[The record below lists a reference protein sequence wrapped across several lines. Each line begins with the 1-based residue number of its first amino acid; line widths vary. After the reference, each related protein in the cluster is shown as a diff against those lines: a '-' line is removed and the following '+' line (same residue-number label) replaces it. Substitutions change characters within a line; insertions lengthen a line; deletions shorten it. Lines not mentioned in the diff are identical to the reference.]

1 MEHGFVAAGL
11 EQVQNAVDHAR
22 VQAGRVQKITESA
35 MLRRS
40 VEDDV
45 LFHHQFLRGILHINT
60 GEHLIVPH
68 GVFKR
73 GRVCEIT
80 FQRDKT
86 HGSAAQRYT
95 EAVSRRELHRQGKRQ
110 IVRGVFIGR
119 HTVFVLHHECI
130 VDGLFLP
137 VFIHICIGDR
147 ADDCDIFFARG
158 RTTCGSEKVGGRRG
172 KYTRVLRHFHRSAVF
187 FRIGVIFLTQYRRT
201 KLHRRFFRCFLS
213 RSFQRTAAVFFGI
226 HFTGACG
233 NTCGFRDRGRR
244 IRCGD
249 GFRGCAAV
257 PGRLRIRTAGRHAAF
272 RCFGRSTLRRRCRLR
287 SAG

>member
-1 MEHGFVAAGL
+1 M
-11 EQVQNAVDHAR
+11 
-22 VQAGRVQKITESA
+22 
-35 MLRRS
+35 
-40 VEDDV
+40 
-45 LFHHQFLRGILHINT
+45 
-60 GEHLIVPH
+60 
-68 GVFKR
+68 
-73 GRVCEIT
+73 CEIT
-80 FQRDKT
+80 FQRNKA

-119 HTVFVLHHECI
+119 HTVFVLHNECV
-130 VDGLFLP
+130 VDGMFLP

-158 RTTCGSEKVGGRRG
+158 RTACGSGKVGGRRG

-201 KLHRRFFRCFLS
+201 KLHRRFFRCFFC
-213 RSFQRTAAVFFGI
+213 RSFHRAAADFFGI

-233 NTCGFRDRGRR
+233 NTCGFQDRGRR
-244 IRCGD
+244 IRRGD

-257 PGRLRIRTAGRHAAF
+257 SGRLRI
-272 RCFGRSTLRRRCRLR
+272 
-287 SAG
+287 

>member
-1 MEHGFVAAGL
+1 
-11 EQVQNAVDHAR
+11 
-22 VQAGRVQKITESA
+22 
-35 MLRRS
+35 MLRRR

-45 LFHHQFLRGILHINT
+45 LFHHQFLRGILHINAW
-60 GEHLIVPH
+60 EHFIVPH

-73 GRVCEIT
+73 GRMCEIT

-95 EAVSRRELHRQGKRQ
+95 EAVSRREFHRQGKRQ

-119 HTVFVLHHECI
+119 HTVFVLHNERV
-130 VDGLFLP
+130 VDGMFLP

-158 RTTCGSEKVGGRRG
+158 RTACGSGKVGGRRG

-201 KLHRRFFRCFLS
+201 KLHRRFFRCF
-213 RSFQRTAAVFFGI
+213 F
-226 HFTGACG
+226 C
-233 NTCGFRDRGRR
+233 RR
-244 IRCGD
+244 LC
-249 GFRGCAAV
+249 
-257 PGRLRIRTAGRHAAF
+257 L
-272 RCFGRSTLRRRCRLR
+272 
-287 SAG
+287 